1 MTLQAARILA
11 LSLTGLSAGGL
22 QAAELIQRPNAIPG
36 QYIVVLQ
43 DETPDEVRG
52 MSSERKAKR
61 RVDTAIEMSTRHRG
75 RAERVY
81 HNAINGFVANLSD
94 NDAREMLK
102 DRRVRFIEQD
112 SIVSINQAVQSP
124 ATWGLDRIDQR
135 ALPANTNY
143 TYAYTGYKV
152 HAYII
157 DTGILT
163 SHAEFAGRIGAG
175 SSAIV
180 DANGV
185 NDCNGHGTHVAGT
198 VGGTS
203 YGVAKSVI
211 LHPVRVLGCAGTG
224 ATSGVIAGVDWV
236 TANHIKPAV
245 ANMSLGGGASTAL
258 DDAVRKSIA
267 AGVTYAI
274 AAGNNNLD
282 ACGYSPAR
290 VTEALIVG
298 STTNT
303 DARSSFSNFGSCVSI
318 FAPGSAITS
327 AWYTSTTA
335 TNTISGTSMATPHVA
350 GAAALVLEQTPD
362 ATPAQV
368 KQALVTAAS
377 PGVVTDPGTASPNL
391 LLYSL
396 NGSALPPP
404 VDLPPV
410 ARFTSNCAVLTCTF
424 DATSSTDDKGAIS
437 NYQWAFGDTTTGT
450 GSTAS
455 KTFGNSGTF
464 TVQLTVTD
472 SASQQSTATASVTV
486 SAPLVAPCNACTST
500 TGSIARQGNTAT
512 LAQFTRSAGTLRGW
526 LQGPVGT
533 DFDLVLQRRQTN
545 GTWLTVATAA
555 TTAASES
562 ITYAA
567 TAGTY
572 RWQVRAFR
580 GTGAY
585 TVWTQ

>member
-1 MTLQAARILA
+1 MPSHTARILA
-11 LSLTGLSAGGL
+11 LSLASLLAGGL
-22 QAAELIQRPNAIPG
+22 QAAELIQRPDAIPG
-36 QYIVVLQ
+36 QYIVVLH

-52 MSSERKAKR
+52 LNAERRAKR
-61 RVDTAIEMSTRHRG
+61 RIDTAFEMSTRHRG

-81 HNAINGFVANLSD
+81 QHAINGFVAKMSD
-94 NDAREMLK
+94 NDARAMLRDK
-102 DRRVRFIEQD
+102 RVRFIEQD

-135 ALPANTNY
+135 FLPANSSY
-143 TYAYTGYKV
+143 SYAYTGATV

-163 SHAEFAGRIGAG
+163 THAEFAGRIGAG
-175 SSAIV
+175 ATAIA

-198 VGGTS
+198 VGGAT

-211 LHPVRVLGCAGTG
+211 LHPVRVLGCTG
-224 ATSGVIAGVDWV
+224 SGSNSGVIAGVDWV

-258 DDAVRKSIA
+258 DDAVRRSIA

-274 AAGNNNLD
+274 AAGNSNAD

-327 AWYTSTTA
+327 AWFTSTTA
-335 TNTISGTSMATPHVA
+335 TNTIDGTSMAAPHVA
-350 GAAALVLEQTPD
+350 GAAALVLERTPA

-368 KQALVTAAS
+368 KQALVSAATAS
-377 PGVVTDPGTASPNL
+377 VVTNPGTASPNL

-396 NGSALPPP
+396 NTSAPSG
-404 VDLPPV
+404 DLPPV

-424 DATSSTDDKGAIS
+424 DASSSTDDKGAIS
-437 NYQWAFGDTTTGT
+437 NYRWNFGDTTTGT

-455 KTFGNSGTF
+455 KTFGGSGTF
-464 TVQLTVTD
+464 NVQLTAID
-472 SASQQSTATASVTV
+472 SANQQSTATASVTV
-486 SAPLVAPCNACTST
+486 VGPVLAPCNPCASA
-500 TGSIARQGNTAT
+500 TGSIATQGTTVT
-512 LAQFTRSAGTLRGW
+512 LTQFNRTAGTLRGW
-526 LQGPVGT
+526 LRGPVGT
-533 DFDLVLQRRQTN
+533 DFDLALQRRATN
-545 GTWLTVATAA
+545 GLWLTVALAN

-562 ITYAA
+562 ITYTA

-572 RWQVRAFR
+572 RWRVTAFR

>member
-1 MTLQAARILA
+1 MPLHTARILA
-11 LSLTGLSAGGL
+11 LSLTSLLAGGL

-52 MSSERKAKR
+52 LSGERKAKR
-61 RVDTAIEMSTRHRG
+61 RIDTALEMSTRHRG

-81 HNAINGFVANLSD
+81 HHAMNGFVAKMSD

-102 DRRVRFIEQD
+102 DKRVRFIEQD

-135 ALPANTNY
+135 SLPANTSY
-143 TYAYTGYKV
+143 SYAYTGATV

-175 SSAIV
+175 STAIA

-198 VGGTS
+198 VGGTT
-203 YGVAKSVI
+203 YGVAKNVI

-224 ATSGVIAGVDWV
+224 TNSGVIAGVDWV

-245 ANMSLGGGASTAL
+245 ANMSLGGPASTAT

-274 AAGNNNLD
+274 AAGNSNAD

-298 STTNT
+298 STTST

-327 AWYTSTTA
+327 AWSTSTTA
-335 TNTISGTSMATPHVA
+335 TNTIDGTSMASPHVA
-350 GAAALVLEQTPD
+350 GAAALVLEKTPT

-368 KQALVTAAS
+368 KQALVSAATS
-377 PGVVTDPGTASPNL
+377 GVVTNPGTASPNL
-391 LLYSL
+391 MLYSL

-424 DATSSTDDKGAIS
+424 DATSSTDDKGAIT
-437 NYQWAFGDTTTGT
+437 NYQWNFGDTTTGT

-455 KTFGNSGTF
+455 KTFGSSGTF

-472 SASQQSTATASVTV
+472 SASQQSTATASITV
-486 SAPLVAPCNACTST
+486 SAPTAAPCNPCTSQ
-500 TGSIARQGNTAT
+500 TGSIARQGTIVN

-533 DFDLVLQRRQTN
+533 DFDLALQRRQTN
-545 GTWLTVATAA
+545 GTWTTVASA
-555 TTAASES
+555 TTTASSES
-562 ITYAA
+562 ITYTA

-572 RWQVRAFR
+572 RWRVTAFR

-585 TVWTQ
+585 SVWTQ

>member
-1 MTLQAARILA
+1 
-11 LSLTGLSAGGL
+11 
-22 QAAELIQRPNAIPG
+22 
-36 QYIVVLQ
+36 
-43 DETPDEVRG
+43 
-52 MSSERKAKR
+52 
-61 RVDTAIEMSTRHRG
+61 
-75 RAERVY
+75 
-81 HNAINGFVANLSD
+81 
-94 NDAREMLK
+94 MLK

-135 ALPANTNY
+135 SLPANSSY
-143 TYAYTGYKV
+143 SYAYTGYTV

-198 VGGTS
+198 VGGST

-211 LHPVRVLGCAGTG
+211 LHPVRVLGCTGSGTN
-224 ATSGVIAGVDWV
+224 SGVIAGVDWV

-258 DDAVRKSIA
+258 DDAVRRSIA

-274 AAGNNNLD
+274 AAGNSNAD
-282 ACGYSPAR
+282 ACGSSPAR

-298 STTNT
+298 ATTNT
-303 DARSSFSNFGSCVSI
+303 DARASFSNFGSCLSI
-318 FAPGSAITS
+318 FAPGNAITS
-327 AWYTSTTA
+327 AWHTSTTA
-335 TNTISGTSMATPHVA
+335 TNTISGTSMAAPHVA
-350 GAAALVLEQTPD
+350 GAAALVLEQTPA

-368 KQALVTAAS
+368 KQALVSAATPS
-377 PGVVTDPGTASPNL
+377 IVTDPGAASPNL
-391 LLYSL
+391 MLYSL

-424 DATSSTDDKGAIS
+424 DATSSTDDKGAIT
-437 NYQWAFGDTTTGT
+437 NYQWNFGDTTTGT

-455 KTFGNSGTF
+455 KTFGSSGTF

-472 SASQQSTATASVTV
+472 SASQQSSATASITV
-486 SAPLVAPCNACTST
+486 SAPSGPPCTSCT
-500 TGSIARQGNTAT
+500 SQTGTITRQGTTVN

-533 DFDLVLQRRQTN
+533 DFDLSLQRRQTN
-545 GTWLTVATAA
+545 GSWTTVASAA

-562 ITYAA
+562 ITYTA

-572 RWQVRAFR
+572 RWRVTAFR

-585 TVWTQ
+585 TVWRQ